1 MAKIRSI
8 TGFFGQKIHYDEKG
22 NRVGESWP
30 GLFEGSMEHYDA
42 SGEHVGSSM
51 PGLIN
56 DYVHYDDDNNA
67 VGYSQRGL
75 FGTTHHYG
83 EDGYEGDTVEG
94 LFSST
99 TDIDFDF

>member
-1 MAKIRSI
+1 M
-8 TGFFGQKIHYDEKG
+8 Q
-22 NRVGESWP
+22 
-30 GLFEGSMEHYDA
+30 HYDA

-56 DYVHYDDDNNA
+56 DYVHYDDDNNS

-75 FGTTHHYG
+75 FGTTHNYSN
-83 EDGYEGDTVEG
+83 DGYEGDTVEG